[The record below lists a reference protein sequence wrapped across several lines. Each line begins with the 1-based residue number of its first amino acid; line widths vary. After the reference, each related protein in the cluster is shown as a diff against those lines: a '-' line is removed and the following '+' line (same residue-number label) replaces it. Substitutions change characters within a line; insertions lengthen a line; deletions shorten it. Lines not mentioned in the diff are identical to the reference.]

1 MNKLGI
7 AIIGTGAVSAIHAQ
21 SYMTSKECEIRVLCD
36 VNRAKAEKLAAE
48 IGISPEI
55 VTDYKQLLAR
65 TDIDAVSICLP
76 PALHCQF
83 TVDFLNA
90 GKHVLVEKP
99 MAPSLYE
106 CDQMIRAAAE
116 NHKLLSVV
124 SNNRFKTP
132 AMRVKQMLDE
142 GVGGRLLYTT
152 VNSIWWRGGNY
163 YDLAWR
169 GTWEKECGGCCTSHA
184 VHHIDMM
191 LWMLGM
197 PTTVTAVMGNLN
209 HDNSECED
217 YAIAIL
223 NYPGAVAQLTTNII
237 SHGEEQEL
245 IFQTEKGRLSIP
257 WRTISYKPLSNG
269 FPTEDQETHN
279 LLQSRYDSLPEL
291 KHEGHAGQIHNFI
304 QSILGNESLVVTGE
318 QGRNAIELIMA
329 IYKSASTG
337 QPVTLPISPEDPFY
351 KRDSMTAAMPRYHQK
366 YRFVESIDNAPPIS
380 FGRDLS
386 EASRK

>member
-1 MNKLGI
+1 MKKLGI
-7 AIIGTGAVSAIHAQ
+7 ALIGTGAVSAVHAQ
-21 SYMTSKECEIRVLCD
+21 GFAALEQCELKVLCD
-36 VNRAKAEKLAAE
+36 VNRAKAEQLAA
-48 IGISPEI
+48 SLDFPVEI
-55 VTDYKQLLAR
+55 VTDYKELLTR
-65 TDIDAVSICLP
+65 EDIDAVSICLP
-76 PALHCQF
+76 PALHCKF

-90 GKHVLVEKP
+90 GKHVMVEKP
-99 MAPSLYE
+99 MAPSLEE
-106 CDQMIRAAAE
+106 CDQMIDAAKA
-116 NHKLLSVV
+116 NGKLLCVV

-132 AMRVKQMLDE
+132 AMKVKQMLSE
-142 GVGGRLLYTT
+142 GIGGKLLYTT

-197 PTTVTAVMGNLN
+197 PETVTAVMGNVG

-223 NYPGAVAQLTTNII
+223 SYPGSVAQLTTNIV

-257 WRTISYKPLSNG
+257 WRTEAFKALSNG
-269 FPTEDQETHN
+269 FPTENKEAYD
-279 LLQSRYDSLPEL
+279 LLQNRYDELPEL
-291 KHEGHAGQIHNFI
+291 KYEGHAGEINNFI
-304 QSILGNESLVVTGE
+304 QAILGNEELVVTGE

-329 IYKSASTG
+329 IYKASSTKAA
-337 QPVTLPISPEDPFY
+337 VTLPIQKDDPFY
-351 KRDSMTAAMPRYHQK
+351 RRDTMIASMPRFHQK
-366 YRFVESIDNAPPIS
+366 YRFVETVENAPPIT
-380 FGRDLS
+380 FGRDFS
-386 EASRK
+386 KK